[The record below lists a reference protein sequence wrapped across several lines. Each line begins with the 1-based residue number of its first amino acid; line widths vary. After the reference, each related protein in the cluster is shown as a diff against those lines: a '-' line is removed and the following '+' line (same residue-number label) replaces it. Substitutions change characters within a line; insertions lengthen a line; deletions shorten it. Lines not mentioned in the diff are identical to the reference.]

1 MAVMTKKYYP
11 LEFIRY
17 ERWRW
22 WLRMITTDNFPHTT
36 ILRIYPLWEMAV
48 IANVMR
54 DGVDGEE

>member
-1 MAVMTKKYYP
+1 
-11 LEFIRY
+11 
-17 ERWRW
+17 
-22 WLRMITTDNFPHTT
+22 MITTDNFPHTT